1 MLRVHEG
8 TPDSVTKI
16 ASSGLDGKCVI
27 WDVGGAGLEHRM
39 GGMSLR
45 H

>member
-1 MLRVHEG
+1 MLRAHEG
-8 TPDSVTKI
+8 SAESVTKI
-16 ASSGLDGKCVI
+16 TSTSLDGKCAI
-27 WDVGGAGLEHRM
+27 WDVGGAGLERRM